1 MDYEDLI
8 IKEVCCKLS
17 KDTIFLKV
25 AHSTK
30 EWLKFIDSLQP
41 PKDDYDRTKYHYTC
55 TCLYNS
61 KKEIIVYQ
69 IISLLLF
76 PISFFCSG
84 VVSLFTRKK
93 ENVDCLIITGGN
105 YINVNSIDSIMP
117 IELYEKYKVTKKIH
131 LKKRRILL
139 FTGVLSF
146 EIIKLVFTS
155 IYRNPLNFELNFSIF
170 THLVTINKY
179 MKLYNPRAIIT
190 IAGEND
196 FSSSLITYYCEK
208 HGIEY
213 ICIMHGEYFLTPY
226 HAFVRFSKF
235 YVWNELY
242 IHQFI
247 RTGSPIEIDVK

>member
-76 PISFFCSG
+76 PISFF
-84 VVSLFTRKK
+84 VQALFHYLQ
-93 ENVDCLIITGGN
+93 E
-105 YINVNSIDSIMP
+105 
-117 IELYEKYKVTKKIH
+117 
-131 LKKRRILL
+131 KKR
-139 FTGVLSF
+139 
-146 EIIKLVFTS
+146 
-155 IYRNPLNFELNFSIF
+155 
-170 THLVTINKY
+170 
-179 MKLYNPRAIIT
+179 M
-190 IAGEND
+190 
-196 FSSSLITYYCEK
+196 
-208 HGIEY
+208 
-213 ICIMHGEYFLTPY
+213 
-226 HAFVRFSKF
+226 
-235 YVWNELY
+235 
-242 IHQFI
+242 
-247 RTGSPIEIDVK
+247 